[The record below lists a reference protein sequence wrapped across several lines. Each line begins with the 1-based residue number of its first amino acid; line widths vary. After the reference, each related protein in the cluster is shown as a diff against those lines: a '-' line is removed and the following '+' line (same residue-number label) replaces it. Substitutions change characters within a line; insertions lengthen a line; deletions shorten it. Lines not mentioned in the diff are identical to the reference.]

1 MLPVTQAWV
10 GHPYFHITDNSS
22 DFEQKLMRM
31 LSVSAIRNDSVELNA
46 LCINN
51 NSDVDSR
58 TAKNTLCADCM

>member
-1 MLPVTQAWV
+1 MQAWV
-10 GHPYFHITDNSS
+10 GHPYFHITDNST

-31 LSVSAIRNDSVELNA
+31 LSVSAIRIDGVELNA

-51 NSDVDSR
+51 KFNEDSR